1 MRNFLKLFI
10 VTTTVLVLCLMLPV
24 GLFADNSYKE
34 EQDVVEAAK
43 EAELFA
49 ELIRGKGYAAAYEY
63 SQGIENELTAFCSK
77 NGYLDEES
85 GEGLWMNPYK
95 SDSEVKYLY
104 YPFAKEFDTLKKW
117 DDEVLN
123 YFTSDFLG
131 LIPHSVSEYGFIYLR
146 EYQGKTYV
154 GSEDSTELFYSIDW
168 GKVELTSRT
177 AESALLTVGVKD
189 NYGYDGEMKTL
200 HLIKTDDGWRVDGG
214 TFWELDFADY
224 EYTPPETGDPTAAYA
239 LIFTLAAL
247 PLAGLCVAEWKRRRR
262 AV

>member
-1 MRNFLKLFI
+1 MRNFFKLFI
-10 VTTTVLVLCLMLPV
+10 VTTTVLVLCLTLPV

-95 SDSEVKYLY
+95 SDSEVKHLY

-131 LIPHSVSEYGFIYLR
+131 LIPHFVSEYGFIYLR

-154 GSEDSTELFYSIDW
+154 GSEDSTELFYSVDW
-168 GKVELTSRT
+168 ENVELTSRT
-177 AESALLTVGVKD
+177 AESALLTVGVK
-189 NYGYDGEMKTL
+189 NGYGDDEGTKTL
-200 HLIKTDDGWRVDGG
+200 HLMKTDDGWRVDGG

-224 EYTPPETGDPTAAYA
+224 EYTPPATGDGTAAYA
-239 LIFTLAAL
+239 LIFTLATL
-247 PLAGLCVAEWKRRRR
+247 PLAGFGVYEWKKRRR